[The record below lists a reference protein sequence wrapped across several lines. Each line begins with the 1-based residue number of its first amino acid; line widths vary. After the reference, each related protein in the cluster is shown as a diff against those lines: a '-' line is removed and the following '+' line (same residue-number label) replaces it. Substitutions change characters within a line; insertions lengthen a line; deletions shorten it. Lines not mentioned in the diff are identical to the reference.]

1 MNVDIKQWWSQT
13 ATPTHSLFLNSLCW
27 LPVITSLPYLS
38 FTHTHARTHTHTHTH
53 ARTHTHTHTHTRV
66 THWWSVC
73 VQIWSLSVSVW
84 WVHRLVW
91 TSILCCWTCVG
102 LLYHSSGLQLHST
115 TPQHHIKD
123 SSLRYRNNIQIY
135 FAIWSIYPS
144 LDLSQVFFFFCIGN
158 HFYI

>member
-27 LPVITSLPYLS
+27 LPVITSLCPISLS
-38 FTHTHARTHTHTHTH
+38 HTHTHTH
-53 ARTHTHTHTHTRV
+53 AHTHTRV

-123 SSLRYRNNIQIY
+123 SSLRYRNNIQNILL
-135 FAIWSIYPS
+135 FEVFIPVRFIPG
-144 LDLSQVFFFFCIGN
+144 VFFFFFSLCIGN

>member
-1 MNVDIKQWWSQT
+1 MVKPDCNPDTLTVSELSVLIASY
-13 ATPTHSLFLNSLCW
+13 HL
-27 LPVITSLPYLS
+27 SLPYLS
-38 FTHTHARTHTHTHTH
+38 FTHTHARTRAHTHTHTH

-102 LLYHSSGLQLHST
+102 WLYHSSGLQLHST

-123 SSLRYRNNIQIY
+123 SSLRYRNNIQNILV
-135 FAIWSIYPS
+135 FEVFIPVRFIPG
-144 LDLSQVFFFFCIGN
+144 VFFCFFLV
-158 HFYI
+158 YV